1 MLRDGRLLDFLSGC
15 VLLDLQVFGAEAHH
29 SACNF
34 EILDLCPWK
43 ETRSE
48 EAIVPVWEVFLA
60 AFNMIS
66 MELISPINVAAF
78 AAALVGPPIVNTR

>member
-34 EILDLCPWK
+34 EILDLRLWQ
-43 ETRSE
+43 EARGE
-48 EAIVPVWEVFLA
+48 EAKVPGWELILA
-60 AFNMIS
+60 LFNMMFDKIFS
-66 MELISPINVAAF
+66 STNVAT
-78 AAALVGPPIVNTR
+78 AAADLVDLPILKMR